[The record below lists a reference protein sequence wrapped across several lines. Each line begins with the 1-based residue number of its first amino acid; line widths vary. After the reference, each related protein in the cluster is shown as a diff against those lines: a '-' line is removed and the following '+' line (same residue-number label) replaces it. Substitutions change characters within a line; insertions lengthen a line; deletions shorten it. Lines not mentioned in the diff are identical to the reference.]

1 VKLVTFL
8 NYILDMD
15 KLYEVYTKVIK
26 VFTMLLVKG
35 QNKLECLSL
44 AKPFQLSILFGSRV
58 GAYPSEECPFT
69 HFIWAS
75 TNFTKSMSKL
85 L

>member
-1 VKLVTFL
+1 MLGMPFQISLLFGSKAVAYPSEECPISQL
-8 NYILDMD
+8 YMGRD

-44 AKPFQLSILFGSRV
+44 ASLFSLVYGSR
-58 GAYPSEECPFT
+58 PSWSLP
-69 HFIWAS
+69 
-75 TNFTKSMSKL
+75 K
-85 L
+85 